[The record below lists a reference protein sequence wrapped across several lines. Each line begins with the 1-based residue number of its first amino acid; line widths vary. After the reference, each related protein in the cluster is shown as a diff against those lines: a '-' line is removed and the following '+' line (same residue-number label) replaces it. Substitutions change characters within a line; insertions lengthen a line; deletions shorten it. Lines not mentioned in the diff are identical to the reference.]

1 VAGHGAPLPLAAAAG
16 QGYRGRGSVA
26 RLPQGQ
32 ERGPTARGDDPTSIL
47 I

>member
-1 VAGHGAPLPLAAAAG
+1 VAGHVPLAAAGPG
-16 QGYRGRGSVA
+16 QGHRGRGSVA